1 MRRARDP
8 EGLFA
13 EEGMGRRAV
22 ARSCLVVLLAWGGA
36 CAQTTPAPAS
46 APSRAPD
53 RPLFRVTSLSHSG
66 PGSLREALSEG
77 NRNIVFDVG
86 GNIDTAGDLAV
97 AGLSSI
103 TIDGSTAPPPGIT
116 ITGGGALSFENGAHD
131 IVVKSIRVRNGTD
144 DNIRVYNS
152 HDIVFDHVS
161 SSNARDGALDV
172 TEGSYNVTV
181 QWSILISPSGSGTML
196 IKYNT
201 YEVTLHHNLFHGT
214 DRNPLLSVDETAT
227 SSSRTMAD
235 IRNNI
240 VWNWGR
246 ASGTQWGYGVGVDH
260 GARANI
266 VNNFFQA
273 NGSYPRLAEFAID
286 FNHNGR
292 GAQAY
297 VAGNVSGNGVALA
310 RGDVDT
316 PFVAP
321 AVSTDPT
328 CTAASKVLAQAGAR
342 PLDAIDQAL
351 ISAVSLANCS
361 VAAGQPGP

>member
-1 MRRARDP
+1 
-8 EGLFA
+8 
-13 EEGMGRRAV
+13 MGSRAV
-22 ARSCLVVLLAWGGA
+22 ARSCLAVLLSCGTA
-36 CAQTTPAPAS
+36 CGQSTPEPAI
-46 APSRAPD
+46 APSSAPD
-53 RPLFRVTSLSHSG
+53 RPVFHVTTLSHSG
-66 PGSLREALSEG
+66 PGSIREALSQG
-77 NRNIVFDVG
+77 NRTIVFDVAG
-86 GNIDTAGDLAV
+86 SIDTAGDLTV

-103 TIDGSTAPPPGIT
+103 TIDGSTAPAPGIT

-131 IVVKSIRVRNGTD
+131 IVVKSIRVRNGSD

-161 SSNARDGALDV
+161 SYNGGDGTLDI
-172 TEGSYNVTV
+172 TEGSYNITV
-181 QWSILISPSGSGTML
+181 QWCILISPAGSGTML

-201 YEVTLHHNLFHGT
+201 YDVTIHHNLFHGT

-246 ASGTQWGYGVGVDH
+246 AGGTQWGYGVGVDH

-273 NGSYPRLAEFAID
+273 NGTYPRLGDFAID
-286 FNHNGR
+286 FNHNGK
-292 GAQAY
+292 GGQAY
-297 VAGNVSGNGVALA
+297 VTGNVSGNGVALT
-310 RGDVDT
+310 RSDVDS
-316 PFVAP
+316 PFPAT

-351 ISAVSLANCS
+351 ISAVSLASCS
-361 VAAGQPGP
+361 AAAGQPVP